1 MVTFTVTV
9 VLVCRIT
16 VLLSPV
22 VVGTG
27 LVKSVCACFVVVG
40 SCRVG
45 LGNPNPTGGMTTIS
59 LPPNGVGMGV
69 ARGGG
74 QEAT

>member
-1 MVTFTVTV
+1 VVTFTVTV
-9 VLVCRIT
+9 VLVCHIT
-16 VLLSPV
+16 VLLSPGVVGMGFVKLVCAGVV
-22 VVGTG
+22 VVGRC
-27 LVKSVCACFVVVG
+27 L
-40 SCRVG
+40 VG

-74 QEAT
+74 SITR